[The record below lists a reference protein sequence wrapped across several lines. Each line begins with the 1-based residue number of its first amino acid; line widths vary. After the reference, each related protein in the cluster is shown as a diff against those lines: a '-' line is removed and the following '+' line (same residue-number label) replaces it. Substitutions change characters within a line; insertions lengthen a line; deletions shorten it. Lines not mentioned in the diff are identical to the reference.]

1 MYQFYVNFFPWGGGG
16 GADFLILF
24 TSGIIM
30 MILLYEIK
38 KMVCNN
44 ADFDSKSKTET
55 SSLSEIHYY
64 AKLFKTLRLNAI
76 IRLNF

>member
-1 MYQFYVNFFPWGGGG
+1 
-16 GADFLILF
+16 
-24 TSGIIM
+24 M